1 MKHLFQAAT
10 LLLCSSVF
18 AHAQMVMT
26 ADTLIQA
33 EQQRGTSGTSV
44 EPASTPVPMWMGT
57 HGAWMLMLHGNGF
70 AANTQQQAI
79 KNPGKSER
87 GRDAFFSTNWV
98 MPMAQRDVGAH
109 GLLTVRA
116 MFSLEPATVG
126 ARAYPELFQQGET
139 AFGKPIVDGQH
150 PHDFV
155 MELAA
160 VYDVTVGE
168 HALLSLYAAPVG
180 DPAIGPAAYPHRLSA
195 SEDPIAALGHHQ
207 EDSTHIAFNV
217 VTGGLTYGWAR
228 VELSGFHGGE
238 PDEHRWQLQPSP
250 NGYAMDSVATRLTV
264 SPTKDITG
272 QYSIAHI
279 ESPEALYPGEA
290 QQRQTASVMVHHT
303 FRQAPMNMGG
313 MHMGAMPGMDA
324 MPGMNM
330 GASAG
335 KPSTA
340 PLMQMSGDPVTDL
353 ATTFLWGRTK
363 SLTDNSKENSYLAE
377 ALLRFASKNYVWT
390 RLENAGRSNEL
401 ELAPGSALPT
411 GFVESPV
418 GHVAAYT
425 LGYDHDFAV
434 GKHLLAAP
442 GAQVTM
448 YRTPAALRS
457 MYGDTPT
464 GEVVFVRLRVR

>member
-1 MKHLFQAAT
+1 MKHLLQSAM

-33 EQQRGTSGTSV
+33 EQQRGTSGTSI
-44 EPASTPVPMWMGT
+44 EPASTPVPMWMGNR
-57 HGAWMLMLHGNGF
+57 GAWMLMLHGNGF
-70 AANTQQQAI
+70 AANTQQQALVSS
-79 KNPGKSER
+79 GKSER

-109 GLLTVRA
+109 GLLTARA
-116 MFSLEPATVG
+116 MFSLEPATVTG
-126 ARAYPELFQQGET
+126 RAYPELFQQGET

-150 PHDFV
+150 PHDVV

-238 PDEHRWQLQPSP
+238 PDEHRWQFEPSP
-250 NGYAMDSVATRLTV
+250 NGYAMDSVATRLTIA
-264 SPTKDITG
+264 PTRDITG

-290 QQRQTASVMVHHT
+290 QQRQTASVMYHHT
-303 FRQAPMNMGG
+303 FKQAPMKMAG
-313 MHMGAMPGMDA
+313 MDMAAMPGMDA
-324 MPGMNM
+324 MAGMNM

-335 KPSTA
+335 KPSTVDA
-340 PLMQMSGDPVTDL
+340 DVRRPCDRSRDNVSVGTYQVAYGQQQGEQLSG
-353 ATTFLWGRTK
+353 
-363 SLTDNSKENSYLAE
+363 
-377 ALLRFASKNYVWT
+377 
-390 RLENAGRSNEL
+390 
-401 ELAPGSALPT
+401 
-411 GFVESPV
+411 
-418 GHVAAYT
+418 
-425 LGYDHDFAV
+425 
-434 GKHLLAAP
+434 
-442 GAQVTM
+442 
-448 YRTPAALRS
+448 
-457 MYGDTPT
+457 
-464 GEVVFVRLRVR
+464 